1 MPSDSGALCVLT
13 WAGSV
18 TTVDLVGDESGFQM
32 GDGTVP
38 DRYDLHM
45 WRFMEPHVN
54 ALIDA
59 AAVSS
64 GEAVLDVA
72 CGTGFV
78 ARTALDRGAGRVAG
92 ADVNPG
98 MLATARRRSE
108 DVSWVE
114 ASALDM
120 PFDNR
125 EFDVAMCSQGVQFF
139 PDPAD
144 GLREMARVAARLAV
158 TVWSARSEVP
168 WFDAHIPMLTEVCGV
183 DPAAMEMSFNEREEV
198 RGWLLEAGL
207 QAEIKEL
214 ETTAT
219 LPAEFSTEYLSALP
233 WGQPFFELDADARE
247 AALTGIGEQLAR
259 YKLENGDLA
268 VPFRAFVVTAEPD

>member
-1 MPSDSGALCVLT
+1 MSD
-13 WAGSV
+13 
-18 TTVDLVGDESGFQM
+18 DSGFQM
-32 GDGTVP
+32 GDESIP
-38 DRYDLHM
+38 DRYNLYM

-54 ALIDA
+54 ALVDS
-59 AAVSS
+59 AAVAP
-64 GEAVLDVA
+64 GDAVLDVA

-98 MLATARRRSE
+98 MLTTARRSSK
-108 DVSWVE
+108 DVTWVE

-120 PFDNR
+120 PFDDR
-125 EFDVAMCSQGVQFF
+125 EFDIAICSQGVQFF
-139 PDPAD
+139 PEPAD

-183 DPAAMEMSFNEREEV
+183 DPAMMDMSFNEEEEV
-198 RGWLLEAGL
+198 RDWFVQAGL
-207 QAEIKEL
+207 RADIKTL

-219 LPAEFSTEYLSALP
+219 LPAEFSTDYLAALP
-233 WGQPFFELDADARE
+233 WGQPFFDLDSDARDD
-247 AALTGIGEQLAR
+247 ALTGIGERLAR
-259 YKLENGDLA
+259 YKLASGDLA
-268 VPFRAFVVTAEPD
+268 IPFRAFVVTAEPD